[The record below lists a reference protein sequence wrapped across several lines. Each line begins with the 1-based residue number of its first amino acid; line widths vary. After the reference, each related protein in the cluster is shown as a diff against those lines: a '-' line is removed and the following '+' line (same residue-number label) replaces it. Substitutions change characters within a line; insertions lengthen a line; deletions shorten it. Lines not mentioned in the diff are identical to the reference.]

1 MFVNLG
7 MDKNNMGGIFVDVDL
22 SYIKNLKEGW
32 VQGIYGY
39 VYIIIMDDFL
49 DFLVM

>member
-7 MDKNNMGGIFVDVDL
+7 MDKNNMGGIFVDVNF

-32 VQGIYGY
+32 V
-39 VYIIIMDDFL
+39 
-49 DFLVM
+49 